1 MHCYIWEKF
10 RIRSI
15 LCRIRN
21 KFRINLFRI
30 TVNFFLTDTCIGIIK
45 SSGVSKNCPN
55 SKFPDK
61 SSVGLKRFDC
71 NKDYLIRV
79 RHYKPISFGFEAQ
92 AMVCFFSIISFFL
105 RICLNRN
112 GSTNNKKKIRIE
124 QIFQF
129 QNHFNE
135 VNFSLFK
142 YLILCLK
149 TIFA

>member
-1 MHCYIWEKF
+1 MNWYIWEKF

-15 LCRIRN
+15 LFRIRN

-71 NKDYLIRV
+71 DKDYFIRV
-79 RHYKPISFGFEAQ
+79 RHYKAISFGFEAQ
-92 AMVCFFSIISFFL
+92 KRNGVFFFYYWLFFANLNKDYFIRVRHYKAISFGFEAQK
-105 RICLNRN
+105 RN
-112 GSTNNKKKIRIE
+112 GVFFFLLLAFFCE
-124 QIFQF
+124 F
-129 QNHFNE
+129 
-135 VNFSLFK
+135 V
-142 YLILCLK
+142 
-149 TIFA
+149 